1 MVKSPFPNHVVKI
14 PGPLA
19 GDLCQ
24 LEKQRSMAQAEAEA
38 TSQGICEVEMAIKD
52 SRLYSIQVPGCHWLS
67 RHCLVN
73 LMDTSI

>member
-1 MVKSPFPNHVVKI
+1 MFVVKF

-52 SRLYSIQVPGCHWLS
+52 SRLHSIQVPGCA
-67 RHCLVN
+67 
-73 LMDTSI
+73 TG